1 MYRICFVCSGN
12 ICRSPMAEAA
22 LRARL
27 VDEGLDTGIVVES
40 AGTGGWHAG
49 MPADPR
55 AVAALNAA
63 GYPAGPRDHTAR
75 QFLADWF
82 DRYDLVIA
90 LDSGHQRE
98 LRGLAPDQDAA
109 DKIRL
114 LRSFAPPTDD
124 GTGGAGEAD
133 LDVPDPYYGDD
144 EGFADC
150 LDIIESAL
158 PGLLGT
164 MRGPAEHAE
173 PSEHPA

>member
-1 MYRICFVCSGN
+1 MYRICFVCTGN

-40 AGTGGWHAG
+40 AGTGDWHVG

-55 AVAALNAA
+55 AVSALNAA
-63 GYPAGPRDHTAR
+63 GYPAGPKDHTAR
-75 QFLADWF
+75 RFAADWF

-90 LDSGHQRE
+90 LDLGHQRE

-114 LRSFAPPTDD
+114 LRSFAAPED
-124 GTGGAGEAD
+124 GGAGAAD
-133 LDVPDPYYGDD
+133 VEVPDPYYGTD

-158 PGLLGT
+158 PGLLST
-164 MRGPAEHAE
+164 VRDHTQ
-173 PSEHPA
+173 HLT